1 MRTKRKKIFLASAV
15 TLVIC
20 SSVIPRSVYE
30 IRDFSLVRG
39 AHAQAQIGQGIMQN
53 IMPILMLLLLMNMMQ
68 QNKGNELQREQATAA
83 RNAQTNL
90 LQAGNQQIPSIPQ
103 PVVPNPLQN
112 NLLGNAPINPLP
124 IPNPNSLGSFFPK

>member
-1 MRTKRKKIFLASAV
+1 MRTNRKKIILASAV
-15 TLVIC
+15 TLVVC

-68 QNKGNELQREQATAA
+68 QNKGNQLQREQATAA
-83 RNAQTNL
+83 ENARLNL
-90 LQAGNQQIPSIPQ
+90 LQAGNQQIPPIPQ

-112 NLLGNAPINPLP
+112 NLLGNVPVNTLP
-124 IPNPNSLGSFFPK
+124 IQNPGQLGNFFAR